1 MNDLCSSQGPPNRA
15 LMNLFFLLGYTVAT
29 ATPFPQPPRER
40 RSTMLR
46 SLRSL
51 LLFSVFLGAVS
62 LGAQPSQSVPT
73 ATEIL
78 ARHEAAIGGKDVIGR
93 VKSISMLTTT
103 HMANNDLPGT
113 VVLLD
118 GIAYRTELNFNGAKM
133 VQCYTATG
141 GWMVNPMA
149 GIIAP
154 APMPDDQ
161 YQAGRSQI
169 YVGGDLHDYAAPGNK
184 LELLDHNFGTYTVKL
199 TTGGNIESTFVIDA
213 STYLIK
219 SVTRRGRIQD
229 QDVNIVT
236 TLSDYRKTGIG
247 LVIPYAITVDLGGQ
261 LSLNITVD
269 QVEVNKPVDPAICDL
284 PKTTPPPAAAAPALN

>member
-284 PKTTPPPAAAAPALN
+284 PETTPPPAAAAPLLN

>member
-284 PKTTPPPAAAAPALN
+284 PKTTPPPAAAAPLLN